1 MTCDDDVVVTHDK
14 RGNQWC
20 AFTIKDGRPML
31 ASAETEEEAKA
42 WLDELISNEG
52 VNND

>member
-1 MTCDDDVVVTHDK
+1 VTCDDDVVVTHDK

-31 ASAETEEEAKA
+31 ASAETEREAVT
-42 WLDELISNEG
+42 WLYELIEG
-52 VNND
+52 ENDAQH